1 MGFGMSMIGWVLG
14 VSPAQI
20 EALRAEPTLAGDM
33 SMIAAHDRMEIRSR
47 KMMARLPPHKQAEAE
62 ARFRERE
69 TAPYF
74 KDAQAEWAKARERL
88 ATVGPL
94 EPALDLEKSW
104 HVLHYLLTENI
115 GPTAPPA
122 DLLLTGE
129 ELGGDVGYGPVRL
142 HDASATRAFADFL
155 EGLDAPTLVGRVN
168 IDELQQAGVYGIPM
182 GPSPKAEFQRELQA
196 EAESFLPQ
204 LRDYV
209 AAMAEKQNGLLVWL
223 S

>member
-1 MGFGMSMIGWVLG
+1 
-14 VSPAQI
+14 
-20 EALRAEPTLAGDM
+20 
-33 SMIAAHDRMEIRSR
+33 
-47 KMMARLPPHKQAEAE
+47 MARLPPHKQAEAE

-74 KDAQAEWAKARERL
+74 KDAQAEWAKARGRL